1 TGIWRLFRRGGDDGE
16 TEGKATR
23 AHLGEENQFY
33 YNKELKRWLI
43 RGEED
48 LVQQLETPPPPP
60 AATATTETT
69 ANSTGQPEK
78 ISSSMGNMRRM
89 RARGAAS
96 LYTAT
101 PGLSTKSSCSTDGRK
116 KPLAFVMPPYRLQ
129 QLQRQSL
136 ARGSQ
141 AEPESSLGGAAEDAS
156 PPPPSADS
164 TIDKEG
170 CRVRAAVSEPP
181 LGESP
186 GWMVAEDDKHGQQQQ
201 QASIEEAGS
210 SDAAEVL
217 QQRLNPDSTAQCS
230 TGAPSPPKGEA
241 SAHSYY
247 LGVQEK
253 QPQQEPQLQPT
264 KDSCS
269 TNGVKPL
276 LGVQYQ
282 NEADRNLPEGSLH
295 RKGQEQKEGNEYL
308 LTDPEPL
315 QQQHLEL
322 SEDLS
327 GDTTPEHQQ
336 YKVYA
341 AAVVHFPE
349 GPNGLPAALTA
360 APVEGAASTEISAAA
375 EPMRQREL
383 NSTGNA
389 SQRAVVTIGSQD
401 FGAGP
406 GSLDAAPAEWRHSM
420 ETQFQPLQQVQKPPQ
435 EHSSV
440 AQPLDQEHILETPN
454 ALGSP
459 CNMGAPLHSSDP
471 LIDDSE
477 GRGSQA
483 AVSSATPALQ
493 AETMAV
499 ACPVAASSRDQSS
512 SSASFSTEETSATA
526 ASHHP
531 STEPCG
537 YLPACVAD
545 LQQQE
550 DQQEHV
556 DEAEKQRQL
565 LQRNEQQQMLLPRSE
580 HQHNLQQEVFM
591 EDFLPGFARAV
602 QDLEKSSGETLRQLA
617 ALQQQVGAL
626 RSRNAC
632 LTTNIRQVIE
642 HLLSGE
648 EILVDR
654 QRAAQLVQDAIVAAA
669 AECPSPMGTDSE
681 AQPSPACSG
690 ISDAEAALEE
700 AHGAVSAL
708 TQMLVEQMERN
719 RQLQEEDMH
728 FDADVVQFIS
738 QLQQQ
743 HGSLEPFLQQQLLL
757 QEAHIEQQ
765 ESIAN
770 LKRMHD
776 DLSRRMEESCARAA
790 DLEAQ
795 MVLAVEKKREL
806 QEQLGSTQQELQQ
819 HHQLLDQLQQEH
831 AAGARDL
838 QQQSEHWQQQLHA
851 SEQQLQK
858 LQQETQQQ
866 TLLLQELQ
874 EQLQAAVEREAAA
887 TAARVAA
894 EIAQKDA
901 QNQVAEALRSS
912 EKLQQL
918 LQQREQEQIK
928 LSTALK
934 EKQEALDSAL
944 SLSEQQQEGAAQWR
958 QEQEGLERQLL
969 AREFLVEKLQSEVN
983 SLLLKQGQLQEQH
996 AAKLEQQERGHATQL
1011 EELTT
1016 QHAEALIHLEQEK
1029 QKLALEQQCI
1039 AAAHQEE
1046 VDRAQQKVD
1055 ALQQQL
1061 AQQEEQHEL
1070 MAQRQQEDLEQFL
1083 RRLQQQEYAAKEQLE
1098 LLEQEVEEKRLLV
1111 EQYGMQNEDFSRQ
1124 VQVLQRRL
1132 QEAAAFAEER
1142 LQSVQQ
1148 QLEETT
1154 ASLETERKTAEHQL
1168 QEAASAVQES
1178 KRQQEL
1184 FSQKYEVLKKEYDV
1198 LQQQHTHE
1206 KTELDERVK
1215 GLEEQLLAQQRLL
1228 QAAREEL
1235 LQQPIMLQQ
1244 KHEEDVQHQLAA
1256 LRQLEL
1262 EDREKLQQ
1270 EHDQILEQQQEK
1282 HALLTQQLRE
1292 QHALEQQQMQQRMQQ
1307 EHQEQQEALRSHFE
1321 HLWNEESSKMVA
1333 ANAAVVEQLK
1343 QVQQLLL
1350 EEQQQLESSEA
1361 QREALARERE
1371 EAAVLRAQMVS
1382 RTSEAIRWE
1391 QRSKALEQQIE
1402 ELLKLR
1408 RTPDAESQ
1416 AAMEAELHQLRQ
1428 QVIEKVRLSQRLQ
1441 HQLDEQVASQ
1451 RDRLG
1456 EVNAMLERQEEASKQ
1471 KDLRLRSVEEELQA
1485 LQQLLQDTVD
1495 VKQLEAARAEA
1506 AEGNRRAQRL
1516 ESDLIAATAELDA
1529 LRRSL
1534 VVAEEQL
1541 RKQRS
1546 ATEAIEASHAEAVAT
1561 ALASHRRQ
1569 EMREAGTQATGDEM
1583 PNSMPP
1589 AWEDLNLKTQKVQ
1602 QRNEELSVRNTTL
1615 TRISDFLSRRLQFM
1629 ERALAEMG
1637 PHGLVVI
1644 EDCDRNV
1651 VLTPADIEPS
1661 SNGTPV
1667 PDLVPVQIDAA
1678 CNAAK
1683 SFSGYHKSRSQD
1695 PLAGQGVPGS
1705 PVDMSAE
1712 TSQSAQGA
1720 KVASTNMYIA
1730 PSNSGENVATPVS
1743 RLPPN
1748 PPAFLRDV
1756 KASSKV

>member
-1 TGIWRLFRRGGDDGE
+1 MLGESAADSGIWRLFRRGGDDGE

-795 MVLAVEKKREL
+795 M
-806 QEQLGSTQQELQQ
+806 
-819 HHQLLDQLQQEH
+819 
-831 AAGARDL
+831 
-838 QQQSEHWQQQLHA
+838 
-851 SEQQLQK
+851 
-858 LQQETQQQ
+858 
-866 TLLLQELQ
+866 
-874 EQLQAAVEREAAA
+874 
-887 TAARVAA
+887 
-894 EIAQKDA
+894 
-901 QNQVAEALRSS
+901 
-912 EKLQQL
+912 QL

-1244 KHEEDVQHQLAA
+1244 KHEED
-1256 LRQLEL
+1256 
-1262 EDREKLQQ
+1262 
-1270 EHDQILEQQQEK
+1270 
-1282 HALLTQQLRE
+1282 
-1292 QHALEQQQMQQRMQQ
+1292 
-1307 EHQEQQEALRSHFE
+1307 ALRSHFE

-1602 QRNEELSVRNTTL
+1602 QRNEELSV
-1615 TRISDFLSRRLQFM
+1615 
-1629 ERALAEMG
+1629 AEMG